1 MGDQR
6 IGGMIVDGFEVFHL
20 ELVRDDTG
28 VLIEVSRDVADDV
41 LNELGVVVSLFRDEL
56 FVLALQKRPELAG
69 AVLFGVANQL
79 LKRKSF
85 RAESVNR
92 DMGALI
98 VRAVPGDFL
107 AAGAEARHRRE
118 DAFANRG
125 LTVLARH
132 RKAGFVAHQT
142 RLLGDR
148 S

>member
-41 LNELGVVVSLFRDEL
+41 LNELGVVVSVFRDEL

-107 AAGAEARHRRE
+107 AAGA
-118 DAFANRG
+118 
-125 LTVLARH
+125 
-132 RKAGFVAHQT
+132 KA
-142 RLLGDR
+142 GDR
-148 S
+148 SNDFLSHGNPWSHRSRTSP

>member
-41 LNELGVVVSLFRDEL
+41 LNELGVVVSVFRDEL

-92 DMGALI
+92 DM
-98 VRAVPGDFL
+98 
-107 AAGAEARHRRE
+107 RRTGR
-118 DAFANRG
+118 FPCCRG
-125 LTVLARH
+125 RGSSPA
-132 RKAGFVAHQT
+132 
-142 RLLGDR
+142 
-148 S
+148 

>member
-41 LNELGVVVSLFRDEL
+41 LNELGVVVSVFRDEL

-98 VRAVPGDFL
+98 SLLQGQRLVTGVRT
-107 AAGAEARHRRE
+107 RSR
-118 DAFANRG
+118 
-125 LTVLARH
+125 TVVSPFSHVTVKPA
-132 RKAGFVAHQT
+132 
-142 RLLGDR
+142 